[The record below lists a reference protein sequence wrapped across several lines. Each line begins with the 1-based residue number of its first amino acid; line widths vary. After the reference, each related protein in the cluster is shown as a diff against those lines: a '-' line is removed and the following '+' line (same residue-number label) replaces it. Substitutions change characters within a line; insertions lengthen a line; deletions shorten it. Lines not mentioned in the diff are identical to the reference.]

1 MKPDRK
7 DLNVSRETFER
18 LELYAGLVERW
29 NPRINLVSRKSLVE
43 IWTRHIL
50 DSVQIFRIS
59 NPVPHWA
66 DLGSGGGFPGLVCS
80 ILAKE
85 ETPDT
90 QFTLVESDQRK
101 SVFLRTVVRECGL
114 NCRVVSKRIE
124 TIDPLKADI
133 VSARALADLKV
144 LMSFCCKHLNS
155 SGTALLPKG
164 ASWKKELE
172 DARKEWNF
180 DAEPV
185 KSLTEPNAVILK
197 VKGVVRA

>member
-1 MKPDRK
+1 MKPDRTK
-7 DLNVSRETFER
+7 FDVSRETFER
-18 LELYAGLVERW
+18 LELYAALVERW
-29 NPRINLVSRKSLVE
+29 NPRINLVSRKSLNE

-59 NPVPHWA
+59 HPVPHWA

-124 TIDPLKADI
+124 TIDPLRADI

-144 LMSFCCKHLNS
+144 LMSFCFKHLNS

-172 DARKEWNF
+172 EARKEWNF

-197 VKGVVRA
+197 VKGVARA